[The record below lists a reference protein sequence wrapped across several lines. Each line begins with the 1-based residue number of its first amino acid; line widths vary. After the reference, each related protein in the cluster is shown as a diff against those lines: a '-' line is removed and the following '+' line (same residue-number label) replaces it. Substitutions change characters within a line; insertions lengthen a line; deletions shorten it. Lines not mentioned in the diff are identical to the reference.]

1 MTIPPVPLEKLL
13 RAERLSRSLHTLSR
27 DELEGYTAQLVQV
40 TTKLTHYTTHLKIAL
55 AEYELGLEPEGK
67 IE

>member
-13 RAERLSRSLHTLSR
+13 RAEKLSRSLHTLPR
-27 DELEGYTAQLVQV
+27 EELEDYTAQLVKIV
-40 TTKLTHYTTHLKIAL
+40 TKLTHYTNHLKIAL

-67 IE
+67 ND

>member
-1 MTIPPVPLEKLL
+1 MIMPPVPLEKLL

-27 DELEGYTAQLVQV
+27 DELEDYTAQLVQV
-40 TTKLTHYTTHLKIAL
+40 TTKLTHYTNQLKLAL

-67 IE
+67 ND